1 MIPNKLPQYPTFD
14 PLWDDPKRSRGCE
27 FTVKLRLDNTVFVP
41 PFFPGRD
48 SHSKRASLTL
58 RDLLFICH
66 MLIATWI
73 NSSSLAARMNV
84 WQWMFYQYWVDIFIL
99 REAVMSPS
107 GLSVIKQIQHE
118 HVKGLGGNITKL
130 DITGIPTWIYKHYED
145 LFLRDELTKQSLLT
159 LELNITKIFLCMC
172 LRLMATDKQDL
183 LCDCVPCAVWFTSVL
198 IEQGRDGWEQ
208 LWLWGHW
215 VQAVSHTYC
224 AACLECRRK
233 PGLTQAVADCRRSPA
248 DPKFSPEMWLNREM
262 ATLYGSSIGVCLCKA
277 FKIYEKQPETLVES

>member
-27 FTVKLRLDNTVFVP
+27 FTVKLRLDNTVFCP

-84 WQWMFYQYWVDIFIL
+84 WQWMFYQYWVDIFNL

-145 LFLRDELTKQSLLT
+145 LFLGDELTKQSLLT

-198 IEQGRDGWEQ
+198 SRAGMGESSCDFGVI
-208 LWLWGHW
+208 
-215 VQAVSHTYC
+215 
-224 AACLECRRK
+224 ECRLWATHTVQRVLNAEENQGSHK
-233 PGLTQAVADCRRSPA
+233 LSLTAAAHLLIPNSVQKC
-248 DPKFSPEMWLNREM
+248 
-262 ATLYGSSIGVCLCKA
+262 G
-277 FKIYEKQPETLVES
+277 